1 MIESNNEEM
10 YFSQLLK
17 LVREYSHYFW
27 KVKYYLIIFIVVSL
41 FCGAYSWKTSEDLY
55 VGELTYVVN
64 ETTGTSIGGAGV
76 LLSQFGLGGSS
87 GSSPNP
93 DRIIYLSRT
102 QRLISLVV
110 MDTAVVGGN
119 ADVIGNHL
127 IRIFDLNSRWIA
139 SKDSSLHNFLF
150 SEHDNS
156 SNEEVHSKA
165 KKELHAL
172 IIGQHGNPIL
182 RSNYDNDSGV
192 LYLSGSSPNEDLTL
206 SIVSG
211 VYKYLSD
218 FYVLQSTS
226 KQASSYRLLSAKAD
240 SVENVLAK
248 AEYRLAQLQDRSSSI
263 LLRTNGTEFN
273 KVSRDIQI
281 LSLMYGE
288 VVKNRE
294 TAAYLLD
301 SKTPFFQVLEH
312 VVKPLDVESKS
323 LLRTILY
330 SVAIAIFLFI
340 FFFGLLYFMSKLK

>member
-1 MIESNNEEM
+1 
-10 YFSQLLK
+10 
-17 LVREYSHYFW
+17 
-27 KVKYYLIIFIVVSL
+27 
-41 FCGAYSWKTSEDLY
+41 
-55 VGELTYVVN
+55 
-64 ETTGTSIGGAGV
+64 
-76 LLSQFGLGGSS
+76 
-87 GSSPNP
+87 
-93 DRIIYLSRT
+93 
-102 QRLISLVV
+102 
-110 MDTAVVGGN
+110 
-119 ADVIGNHL
+119 
-127 IRIFDLNSRWIA
+127 
-139 SKDSSLHNFLF
+139 
-150 SEHDNS
+150 
-156 SNEEVHSKA
+156 
-165 KKELHAL
+165 
-172 IIGQHGNPIL
+172 
-182 RSNYDNDSGV
+182 
-192 LYLSGSSPNEDLTL
+192 
-206 SIVSG
+206 
-211 VYKYLSD
+211 
-218 FYVLQSTS
+218 
-226 KQASSYRLLSAKAD
+226 LSAKAD